1 MVEGTAFKGESTIF
15 SFISG
20 MGELKSFVRYLWRLA
35 FENWWDDQQKREEK
49 GSVFKKTA
57 SSTQQVS
64 SSASMA
70 SSATSMKKTTDKK
83 VAIGFEGFNFG
94 MGMGLRAAMPK
105 LPSFR
110 VILLIHSLVYFCDS
124 VEEKSVD
131 WFVLVFVFF
140 LEATPFAHLTLLS
153 LVNCNALFYSVTSL
167 LSMGLSF
174 YHSIYRYHFLC
185 WFIFD
190 YSSIYQLLIW
200 FL

>member
-1 MVEGTAFKGESTIF
+1 MDRIVAELKQILKKDFNRRMVEGTAFKGESTIF

-110 VILLIHSLVYFCDS
+110 VILLIH
-124 VEEKSVD
+124 
-131 WFVLVFVFF
+131 
-140 LEATPFAHLTLLS
+140 
-153 LVNCNALFYSVTSL
+153 
-167 LSMGLSF
+167 
-174 YHSIYRYHFLC
+174 
-185 WFIFD
+185 
-190 YSSIYQLLIW
+190 LLIYFLW
-200 FL
+200 FCRGEICWLTCFSFRFYFLKQLHLLISHYCHW